1 MRNGMIAVALAG
13 WMGGCGGPGG
23 GFEGIWMVSMSPLVE
38 AEPTFVIEHNFSDA
52 VEPPS
57 GTTPGPWTYE
67 NSGEQ
72 SDSLMLVEIFGLK
85 GKGEDEAILVLEGA
99 IYPGRE
105 TDEKG
110 TWEFVWEGHDDNEIT
125 EAHVDGYRLTESG
138 ASSAIQTIRLTIDGR
153 SATGTFSIGID
164 VQDAYTESDSWD
176 PMETY
181 LQFSQVP
188 SSSYV
193 FDASG
198 MGISNSPTETE
209 CVSDPCSLS
218 VSTSFSAS
226 GDFTAAWTRYS
237 DAGAFDG
244 VDSAGQPFGTGLDPY
259 DDYDYDYP

>member
-1 MRNGMIAVALAG
+1 
-13 WMGGCGGPGG
+13 
-23 GFEGIWMVSMSPLVE
+23 
-38 AEPTFVIEHNFSDA
+38 
-52 VEPPS
+52 
-57 GTTPGPWTYE
+57 
-67 NSGEQ
+67 
-72 SDSLMLVEIFGLK
+72 
-85 GKGEDEAILVLEGA
+85 
-99 IYPGRE
+99 
-105 TDEKG
+105 
-110 TWEFVWEGHDDNEIT
+110 
-125 EAHVDGYRLTESG
+125 
-138 ASSAIQTIRLTIDGR
+138 
-153 SATGTFSIGID
+153 
-164 VQDAYTESDSWD
+164 
-176 PMETY
+176 METY